1 MEHPDMPVE
10 FKDYYKTLGVSE
22 AATQEDIKKA
32 FRDLARKCHPD
43 LAKAEGK
50 VSSEERFKEINEA
63 YEVLK
68 DPEKRKKYDRLGSD
82 WDKYEGAGYARSTAS
97 GPRGYEG
104 FSGTSGR
111 SQTGFEYHFG
121 GTGFSDF
128 FEQYFGGSGVD
139 PFEGLDSNGGRGFY
153 KSGSTSRRAIRGSD
167 VEAEILVTLEEA
179 FTGSTRRLSLKK
191 IDPVKGSGK
200 SQSIDVKIPAGI
212 QEGQR
217 IRLGG
222 QGQPSPDGGPPGD
235 LFLKARFAQH
245 PYFTVKASDLH
256 YGLNLAPWEM
266 ALGCVVEIPTLHGTA
281 RLTVKPGTQV
291 DQQLRLARHGL
302 PKSGSERGD
311 LFVEIRIRMP
321 ESLSAEERELWQ
333 KLRSVS
339 TYNPRAKA

>member
-1 MEHPDMPVE
+1 MPVE
-10 FKDYYKTLGVSE
+10 FKDYYKTLGVSKN
-22 AATQEDIKKA
+22 AAQEDIKKA

-43 LAKAEGK
+43 LAKAEDK

-82 WDKYEGAGYARSTAS
+82 WDKYEGAHYSGGGEA
-97 GPRGYEG
+97 GPRGFGG
-104 FSGTSGR
+104 FGGSSDGSSR
-111 SQTGFEYHFG
+111 GFEYHFG

-128 FEQYFGGSGVD
+128 FEQYFGGSGID
-139 PFEGLDSNGGRGFY
+139 PFEGIRSGGGRGTY
-153 KSGSTSRRAIRGSD
+153 GTGSSSRRVIRGSD

-179 FTGSTRRLSLKK
+179 FKGSKRRISLKK
-191 IDPVKGSGK
+191 IDPESGSEK
-200 SQSIDVKIPAGI
+200 IQSLDVKIPAGI

-222 QGQPSPDGGPPGD
+222 QGQPSPSKGPPGD

-245 PYFTVKASDLH
+245 PYFTVKGSDLH
-256 YGLNLAPWEM
+256 YTLNLAPWEI
-266 ALGCVVEIPTLHGTA
+266 ALGCVVEVPTLHGTA

-291 DQQLRLARHGL
+291 EQQLRLAKHGL
-302 PKSGSERGD
+302 PRPGSKRGD

-321 ESLSAEERELWQ
+321 ESLSAEERELWE
-333 KLRSVS
+333 KLGSVS
-339 TYNPRAKA
+339 TFNPRAKT

>member
-1 MEHPDMPVE
+1 MPVE
-10 FKDYYKTLGVSE
+10 FKDYYKTLGVPKN
-22 AATQEDIKKA
+22 AAQQDIKKA

-43 LAKAEGK
+43 LAKAKDK

-82 WDKYEGAGYARSTAS
+82 WDKYEGTGYEGSTAGG
-97 GPRGYEG
+97 GPRGFGG
-104 FSGTSGR
+104 FSGSSDGTKA
-111 SQTGFEYHFG
+111 GFEYHFA

-128 FEQYFGGSGVD
+128 FERYFGGSGVD
-139 PFEGLDSNGGRGFY
+139 PFEGLRSSGGRGFY
-153 KSGSTSRRAIRGSD
+153 KPGASSRRAIRGSD

-179 FTGSTRRLSLKK
+179 FKGSTRRLSLKK
-191 IDPVKGSGK
+191 IDPESGTEK
-200 SQSIDVKIPAGI
+200 AQSIDVKIPAGI

-245 PYFTVKASDLH
+245 PYFTVKGSDLH
-256 YGLNLAPWEM
+256 YTLNVAPWEI
-266 ALGCVVEIPTLHGTA
+266 ALGCVVEVPTLHGSA
-281 RLTVKPGTQV
+281 RLTVKPGTQAE
-291 DQQLRLARHGL
+291 QQLRLAKHGL
-302 PKSGSERGD
+302 PQSGSKRGD

-321 ESLSAEERELWQ
+321 ESLSVEERELWE

-339 TYNPRAKA
+339 QYNPRTKS

>member
-1 MEHPDMPVE
+1 MPVE
-10 FKDYYKTLGVSE
+10 FKDYYKTLGV
-22 AATQEDIKKA
+22 AKTATQEDIKKA

-43 LAKAEGK
+43 LAKAEDK
-50 VSSEERFKEINEA
+50 ASSEERFKEINEA

-68 DPEKRKKYDRLGSD
+68 DPGKRKKYDRLGSD
-82 WDKYEGAGYARSTAS
+82 WDKYEDDEYAGSATS
-97 GPRGYEG
+97 GPRGYG
-104 FSGTSGR
+104 DFSGTADR
-111 SQTGFEYHFG
+111 SQAGFEYHFG

-128 FEQYFGGSGVD
+128 FERYFGGSGVD
-139 PFEGLDSNGGRGFY
+139 PFEGLRSNGSRGFY
-153 KSGSTSRRAIRGSD
+153 KSGTSSRRPMRGSD
-167 VEAEILVTLEEA
+167 VEAEIMVTLEEA
-179 FTGSTRRLSLKK
+179 FKGSTRRLSLKK
-191 IDPVKGSGK
+191 VDPVKGSEK

-245 PYFTVKASDLH
+245 PYFSVKGSDLH
-256 YGLNLAPWEM
+256 YGLNLAPWET
-266 ALGCVVEIPTLHGTA
+266 ALGCIVDIPTLHGTV
-281 RLTVKPGTQV
+281 RLTVKPGTQAE
-291 DQQLRLARHGL
+291 QQLRLAKHGL

-321 ESLSAEERELWQ
+321 ESLSAEERELWE

-339 TYNPRAKA
+339 NYNPRARA